1 MSVIL
6 TVLFHKLLSLFIK
19 GFLNKRRDVARF
31 LCTHMALKH
40 QSFQVFTCRGCS
52 HKGNPVTIFLKQL
65 ERPLLDLSRSITCGM
80 VFGYELRRV
89 DLSVWSRR
97 PTAVSFVM
105 CRLQASL
112 PTVFC
117 SSSHSEMLA
126 ELKVHIVDFLLVCVK
141 RVFLLAL
148 CCIFT

>member
-1 MSVIL
+1 MSR
-6 TVLFHKLLSLFIK
+6 LFSQRQPSDYIFKT
-19 GFLNKRRDVARF
+19 ARAASAR
-31 LCTHMALKH
+31 LIEVDNLWNG
-40 QSFQVFTCRGCS
+40 VW
-52 HKGNPVTIFLKQL
+52 
-65 ERPLLDLSRSITCGM
+65 
-80 VFGYELRRV
+80 LRRV

-105 CRLQASL
+105 CLLQASL